1 MDSVSVPLWLAFGA
15 GLLSFISPCVLPLV
29 PTYVSYLTGASI
41 SELNADENGIVKAR
55 LWWNAL
61 AFIAGFSAIF
71 IAFGLSASALG
82 QLLAT
87 HQVLLR
93 RVSGVII
100 IIFGLHLTGLIK
112 LKWLMRE
119 KRFHYIP
126 GQSKP
131 SNSLLMGMAFSA
143 GWTPC
148 IGPTLGSI
156 LLLASNSASTWQGG
170 YLLAVY
176 SAGLALPFLAV
187 TLAVRPAVN
196 FLTRRANLM
205 PLFSVI
211 NGILMIIVGV
221 MVFNNYFSRL
231 SSFFN
236 FNI

>member
-1 MDSVSVPLWLAFGA
+1 VDSVSLWLAFGA

-29 PTYVSYLTGASI
+29 PTYLSYLTGTSL
-41 SELNADENGIVKAR
+41 SEQSAERGAVVRAR
-55 LWWNAL
+55 LWCNAL
-61 AFIAGFSAIF
+61 AFIVGFSAIF

-82 QLLAT
+82 QLLAS

-100 IIFGLHLTGLIK
+100 IIFGLHLTGL
-112 LKWLMRE
+112 LKVGWLMRE
-119 KRFHYIP
+119 RRFHYTP
-126 GQSKP
+126 GESNP

-156 LLLASNSASTWQGG
+156 LLLASNSATTWQGG

-176 SAGLALPFLAV
+176 SAGLAVPFLAV

-196 FLTRRANLM
+196 FLRRRANLL
-205 PLFSVI
+205 PLFSVL
-211 NGILMIIVGV
+211 NGVLMIIVGV
-221 MVFNNYFSRL
+221 MVYNNYFSRL

>member
-1 MDSVSVPLWLAFGA
+1 VDSVSVPLWLAFGA

>member
-1 MDSVSVPLWLAFGA
+1 MDSVSLWLAFGA

-29 PTYVSYLTGASI
+29 PTYLSYLTGTSL
-41 SELNADENGIVKAR
+41 SEQSAERGAVVRAR
-55 LWWNAL
+55 LWCNAL
-61 AFIAGFSAIF
+61 AFIVGFSAIF

-82 QLLAT
+82 QLLAS

-100 IIFGLHLTGLIK
+100 IIFGLHLTGL
-112 LKWLMRE
+112 LKVGWLMRE
-119 KRFHYIP
+119 RRFHYTP
-126 GQSKP
+126 GESNP

-156 LLLASNSASTWQGG
+156 LLLASNSATTWQGG

-176 SAGLALPFLAV
+176 SAGLAVPFLAV

-196 FLTRRANLM
+196 FLRRRANLL
-205 PLFSVI
+205 PLFSVL
-211 NGILMIIVGV
+211 NGVLMIIVGV
-221 MVFNNYFSRL
+221 MVYNNYFSRL